1 MKKAIRSVSVW
12 MLALVFTAGIAFQ
25 PSAMAANEGMVTTQQ
40 LLSQQQHSDNLAKVN
55 AFMSQEKVQQMLT
68 ERGVNV
74 DDAKTRIASLSDAEL
89 EQLSAQI
96 DELPAGQGALGF
108 LLFLLVF
115 FMLLDIAGVTDIF
128 PGV

>member
-96 DELPAGQGALGF
+96 DELPA
-108 LLFLLVF
+108 VR
-115 FMLLDIAGVTDIF
+115 
-128 PGV
+128 

>member
-55 AFMSQEKVQQMLT
+55 AFMSQENVQQMLT
-68 ERGVNV
+68 ERGVDV
-74 DDAKTRIASLSDAEL
+74 DDAKMRIASLSDAEL
-89 EQLSAQI
+89 QQLSAQI

>member
-40 LLSQQQHSDNLAKVN
+40 LLSQQQHSENLAKVN

-74 DDAKTRIASLSDAEL
+74 EDAKTRIAGLSNAEL
-89 EQLSAQI
+89 EQLSLQI

>member
-25 PSAMAANEGMVTTQQ
+25 PSAMAANEGMVTTQH
-40 LLSQQQHSDNLAKVN
+40 LLSQQQHSENLAKVN

-74 DDAKTRIASLSDAEL
+74 EDAKTRIAGLSGAEL
-89 EQLSAQI
+89 EQLSLQI

>member
-74 DDAKTRIASLSDAEL
+74 DDAKTRIASLSNAEL
-89 EQLSAQI
+89 EQLSLQI

-108 LLFLLVF
+108 LVFLLVF

>member
-40 LLSQQQHSDNLAKVN
+40 LLSQQQHSENLAKVN
-55 AFMSQEKVQQMLT
+55 AFMSQEKVQQMMT

-74 DDAKTRIASLSDAEL
+74 EDAKTRIAGLSGAEL
-89 EQLSAQI
+89 EQLSLQI

>member
-40 LLSQQQHSDNLAKVN
+40 LLSQQQHSENLAKVN

-74 DDAKTRIASLSDAEL
+74 EDAKTRIAGLSGAEL
-89 EQLSAQI
+89 EQLSLQI
-96 DELPAGQGALGF
+96 DELPSGQGALGF

>member
-12 MLALVFTAGIAFQ
+12 MLALVFTAGVVFQ

-55 AFMSQEKVQQMLT
+55 AFMSQDKVQQMLT

-74 DDAKTRIASLSDAEL
+74 DDAKMRIASLSDAEL

>member
-25 PSAMAANEGMVTTQQ
+25 PSAMAANDGMVTTQQ

>member
-40 LLSQQQHSDNLAKVN
+40 LLSQQQHSENLAKVN

-74 DDAKTRIASLSDAEL
+74 EDAKTRIAGLSGAEL
-89 EQLSAQI
+89 EQLSLQI

>member
-74 DDAKTRIASLSDAEL
+74 DDAKTRIAGLSDAEL